1 MELNLLYH
9 SWDCSIKEAMSWS
22 AFLQELLAMFFSM
35 CSDFVTHQ
43 LNVYCRGVVT
53 LVDTKVLVVFLDSSE
68 DIVCLQDVLSMV
80 IDLLE
85 HKPFLST
92 FAEHVSEMGG
102 CQIFIDLLK
111 RYQPMTCLILNPK
124 SL

>member
-1 MELNLLYH
+1 MV
-9 SWDCSIKEAMSWS
+9 S
-22 AFLQELLAMFFSM
+22 FFAGTFGYVFGM

-111 RYQPMTCLILNPK
+111 RYQPMTCLIQNPK